1 MYLHSIVSVCRGCV
15 CVCVCVCVCMCVCV
29 CVGGA
34 IDHALPLMYPT
45 PPSIPTQKDSTK
57 STAQFPFKIARV
69 SSSDRVIQ
77 AALSMETMPAA
88 HNQGA
93 VVETPQ
99 MKRLYEKLEDLV
111 SGWKNTAFQVFKVAN
126 FIFSIIA
133 MMVSYSIALVMPVC
147 CR

>member
-1 MYLHSIVSVCRGCV
+1 
-15 CVCVCVCVCMCVCV
+15 MCVCV
-29 CVGGA
+29 CGGVCGWGDRPCTA
-34 IDHALPLMYPT
+34 THVST

-133 MMVSYSIALVMPVC
+133 MMVSYSIALVIPVC